1 MDQILRGVQPIARG
15 GVGDIYKVT
24 VPVDPSFYPTGNLTV
39 LNQQGRRVRDDRLL
53 QNGQG
58 MNSQYMKQ
66 SDVLS
71 NGMLDVLN
79 QALQVNG
86 ADNRLSN
93 TNSLVVP

>member
-24 VPVDPSFYPTGNLTV
+24 VAVDPAFYPTGNLTV

-53 QNGQG
+53 QNAQG
-58 MNSQYMKQ
+58 MNSEYMKQ

-71 NGMLDVLN
+71 VGMLDVLN